1 MDNLMF
7 MKILIVAVSLG
18 VFGIS
23 HIENILMHR
32 RYAKEVDAKEKKKEK
47 TFKARAL

>member
-1 MDNLMF
+1 MDNLVF
-7 MKILIVAVSLG
+7 IKILVVAVSLG

-23 HIENILMHR
+23 YIENIIMHR
-32 RYAKEVDAKEKKKEK
+32 RYAKEVDAKEKEK